1 MLSINAAPRICAS
14 ETTLQPTNP
23 VKPFEKLTPPQ
34 TTGPR
39 LFRATARIPSLY
51 SRPFV
56 VKVNALRLMKNIA
69 PAIFPPS
76 GIGDK
81 RPANPAVLGWVHDIA
96 TLAEPENTPP
106 PPPPPPQ
113 PPPPTPP
120 P

>member
-1 MLSINAAPRICAS
+1 MLSINAAPCICAS
-14 ETTLQPTNP
+14 ETRLEPTNP
-23 VKPFEKLTPPQ
+23 VKSFGKVKAPPRPAR
-34 TTGPR
+34 PR
-39 LFRATARIPSLY
+39 PYRATAESLY

-56 VKVNALRLMKNIA
+56 DKVNALRLMKNIA

-81 RPANPAVLGWVHDIA
+81 RPANPAVLDWVHDIA